1 MNDERNLGEKT
12 DDSGQQPRY
21 EHYQF
26 HEEQRTVLKPS
37 GPSGHRRNQN
47 SFQKKAGATIALAV
61 IFGLVAAVVFQ
72 AANFAADRFL
82 NTGKSSVQIKTT
94 DSVDL
99 QETASDDSTADKVLS
114 DSENGTVAAVAQAS
128 MPSVV
133 AITTVSV
140 QEIPSFFGY
149 SSHQYKSA
157 STGSGIIVGD
167 NDDEL
172 LIATNNH
179 VVDGATTLS
188 VCFIGDDVANAETET
203 VNAGD
208 NGDLN
213 VEDAVSAKI
222 KGTDA
227 DNDLAVVA
235 VKKSDIPEDTLNQ
248 IKIAQIGSSDDLAV
262 GQQVVAIGNALGY
275 GQSVTSG
282 WISALNRTISTDDG
296 TNSTGLIQTDA
307 AINPGNSGGALLNMK
322 GELIGINSAKYA
334 DSAVEGMGYAI
345 PISKAKPI
353 LEELMNRETREKVD
367 SSKKGYLG
375 VSLANLTTE
384 AIEMYNMPTGAFVRS
399 VEDDSPAQEAGICKG
414 DIIVKFDGQKVSD
427 GDDLLDKLF
436 YNYQTVAVTLILYGV
451 LFIVVENYYKIR
463 RPRTSK
469 LETLPWS
476 TALLIGVIQILALI
490 PGTSRSGSTILGAI
504 LLGCSRSVAAEF
516 SFFLS
521 IPVMFGASLLKL
533 LKFGLH
539 FTGYEAAILLVGMV
553 TAFVVSIL
561 AIKFLMGYIKINN
574 IKPFGYYRIAL
585 GVLVLAY
592 FIFLG

>member
-47 SFQKKAGATIALAV
+47 SFQKKAGTTIALAV

-149 SSHQYKSA
+149 SSRQYKSA

-384 AIEMYNMPTGAFVRS
+384 AIEMYNMPTGAFVRN
-399 VEDDSPAQEAGICKG
+399 VENDSPAQEAGICKG

-427 GDDLLDKLF
+427 GDDLLDKL
-436 YNYQTVAVTLILYGV
+436 Q
-451 LFIVVENYYKIR
+451 YYKSGEKIETVIAR
-463 RPRTSK
+463 ATNGEYEENTIELTLGTRPDN
-469 LETLPWS
+469 E
-476 TALLIGVIQILALI
+476 
-490 PGTSRSGSTILGAI
+490 
-504 LLGCSRSVAAEF
+504 
-516 SFFLS
+516 
-521 IPVMFGASLLKL
+521 
-533 LKFGLH
+533 
-539 FTGYEAAILLVGMV
+539 
-553 TAFVVSIL
+553 
-561 AIKFLMGYIKINN
+561 
-574 IKPFGYYRIAL
+574 
-585 GVLVLAY
+585 
-592 FIFLG
+592 

>member
-26 HEEQRTVLKPS
+26 HEEQGTVLKPS

-179 VVDGATTLS
+179 VVDGATTVS

-427 GDDLLDKLF
+427 GDDLLDKL
-436 YNYQTVAVTLILYGV
+436 Q
-451 LFIVVENYYKIR
+451 YYKSGEKIEAVIAR
-463 RPRTSK
+463 ATNGEYEENTIELTLGTRPDN
-469 LETLPWS
+469 E
-476 TALLIGVIQILALI
+476 
-490 PGTSRSGSTILGAI
+490 
-504 LLGCSRSVAAEF
+504 
-516 SFFLS
+516 
-521 IPVMFGASLLKL
+521 
-533 LKFGLH
+533 
-539 FTGYEAAILLVGMV
+539 
-553 TAFVVSIL
+553 
-561 AIKFLMGYIKINN
+561 
-574 IKPFGYYRIAL
+574 
-585 GVLVLAY
+585 
-592 FIFLG
+592 

>member
-26 HEEQRTVLKPS
+26 HEEQGTVLKPS

-47 SFQKKAGATIALAV
+47 SFQKKAGTTIALAV

-149 SSHQYKSA
+149 SSRQYKSA

-367 SSKKGYLG
+367 SRKKGYLG
-375 VSLANLTTE
+375 VSLASLTTE
-384 AIEMYNMPTGAFVRS
+384 AIEMYNMPTGAFVRN
-399 VEDDSPAQEAGICKG
+399 VENDSPAQEAGICKG

-427 GDDLLDKLF
+427 GDDLLDKL
-436 YNYQTVAVTLILYGV
+436 Q
-451 LFIVVENYYKIR
+451 YYKSGEKIEAVIAR
-463 RPRTSK
+463 ATNGEYEENTIELTLGTRPDN
-469 LETLPWS
+469 E
-476 TALLIGVIQILALI
+476 
-490 PGTSRSGSTILGAI
+490 
-504 LLGCSRSVAAEF
+504 
-516 SFFLS
+516 
-521 IPVMFGASLLKL
+521 
-533 LKFGLH
+533 
-539 FTGYEAAILLVGMV
+539 
-553 TAFVVSIL
+553 
-561 AIKFLMGYIKINN
+561 
-574 IKPFGYYRIAL
+574 
-585 GVLVLAY
+585 
-592 FIFLG
+592 

>member
-26 HEEQRTVLKPS
+26 HEEQGTVLKPS

-222 KGTDA
+222 KGTDT

-427 GDDLLDKLF
+427 GDDLLDKL
-436 YNYQTVAVTLILYGV
+436 Q
-451 LFIVVENYYKIR
+451 YYKSGEKIEAVIAR
-463 RPRTSK
+463 ATNGEYEENTIELTLGTRPDN
-469 LETLPWS
+469 E
-476 TALLIGVIQILALI
+476 
-490 PGTSRSGSTILGAI
+490 
-504 LLGCSRSVAAEF
+504 
-516 SFFLS
+516 
-521 IPVMFGASLLKL
+521 
-533 LKFGLH
+533 
-539 FTGYEAAILLVGMV
+539 
-553 TAFVVSIL
+553 
-561 AIKFLMGYIKINN
+561 
-574 IKPFGYYRIAL
+574 
-585 GVLVLAY
+585 
-592 FIFLG
+592 

>member
-12 DDSGQQPRY
+12 DDFGQQPRY

-26 HEEQRTVLKPS
+26 HEEQGTVLKPS

-149 SSHQYKSA
+149 SSRQYKSA

-375 VSLANLTTE
+375 VSLASLTTE
-384 AIEMYNMPTGAFVRS
+384 AIEMYNMPTGAFVRN
-399 VEDDSPAQEAGICKG
+399 VENDSPAQEAGICKG

-427 GDDLLDKLF
+427 GDDLLDKL
-436 YNYQTVAVTLILYGV
+436 Q
-451 LFIVVENYYKIR
+451 YYKSGEKIEAVIAR
-463 RPRTSK
+463 ATNGEYEENTVELTLGTRPDN
-469 LETLPWS
+469 E
-476 TALLIGVIQILALI
+476 
-490 PGTSRSGSTILGAI
+490 
-504 LLGCSRSVAAEF
+504 
-516 SFFLS
+516 
-521 IPVMFGASLLKL
+521 
-533 LKFGLH
+533 
-539 FTGYEAAILLVGMV
+539 
-553 TAFVVSIL
+553 
-561 AIKFLMGYIKINN
+561 
-574 IKPFGYYRIAL
+574 
-585 GVLVLAY
+585 
-592 FIFLG
+592 

>member
-26 HEEQRTVLKPS
+26 HEEQGTVLKPS
-37 GPSGHRRNQN
+37 GPSEHRRNQN
-47 SFQKKAGATIALAV
+47 SFQKKAGTTIALAV

-94 DSVDL
+94 DSVNL

-149 SSHQYKSA
+149 SSRQYKSA

-296 TNSTGLIQTDA
+296 MNSTGLIQTDA

-367 SSKKGYLG
+367 SNKKGYLG

-384 AIEMYNMPTGAFVRS
+384 AIEMYNMPTGAFVRN
-399 VEDDSPAQEAGICKG
+399 VENDSPAQEAGICKG

-427 GDDLLDKLF
+427 GDDLLDKL
-436 YNYQTVAVTLILYGV
+436 Q
-451 LFIVVENYYKIR
+451 YYKSGEKIEAVIAR
-463 RPRTSK
+463 ATNGEYEENTIELTLGTRPDN
-469 LETLPWS
+469 E
-476 TALLIGVIQILALI
+476 
-490 PGTSRSGSTILGAI
+490 
-504 LLGCSRSVAAEF
+504 
-516 SFFLS
+516 
-521 IPVMFGASLLKL
+521 
-533 LKFGLH
+533 
-539 FTGYEAAILLVGMV
+539 
-553 TAFVVSIL
+553 
-561 AIKFLMGYIKINN
+561 
-574 IKPFGYYRIAL
+574 
-585 GVLVLAY
+585 
-592 FIFLG
+592 

>member
-12 DDSGQQPRY
+12 DDFGQQPRY
-21 EHYQF
+21 GHYQF
-26 HEEQRTVLKPS
+26 HEEQGTVLKPS

-99 QETASDDSTADKVLS
+99 QETASDGSTADKVLS

-427 GDDLLDKLF
+427 GDDLLDKL
-436 YNYQTVAVTLILYGV
+436 Q
-451 LFIVVENYYKIR
+451 YYKSGEKIEAVIAR
-463 RPRTSK
+463 ATNGEYEENTIELTLGTRPDN
-469 LETLPWS
+469 E
-476 TALLIGVIQILALI
+476 
-490 PGTSRSGSTILGAI
+490 
-504 LLGCSRSVAAEF
+504 
-516 SFFLS
+516 
-521 IPVMFGASLLKL
+521 
-533 LKFGLH
+533 
-539 FTGYEAAILLVGMV
+539 
-553 TAFVVSIL
+553 
-561 AIKFLMGYIKINN
+561 
-574 IKPFGYYRIAL
+574 
-585 GVLVLAY
+585 
-592 FIFLG
+592 

>member
-21 EHYQF
+21 GHYQF
-26 HEEQRTVLKPS
+26 HEEQGTVLKPS

-222 KGTDA
+222 KGTDT

-427 GDDLLDKLF
+427 GDDLLDKL
-436 YNYQTVAVTLILYGV
+436 Q
-451 LFIVVENYYKIR
+451 YYKSGEKIEAVIAR
-463 RPRTSK
+463 ATNGEYEENTIELTLGTRPDN
-469 LETLPWS
+469 E
-476 TALLIGVIQILALI
+476 
-490 PGTSRSGSTILGAI
+490 
-504 LLGCSRSVAAEF
+504 
-516 SFFLS
+516 
-521 IPVMFGASLLKL
+521 
-533 LKFGLH
+533 
-539 FTGYEAAILLVGMV
+539 
-553 TAFVVSIL
+553 
-561 AIKFLMGYIKINN
+561 
-574 IKPFGYYRIAL
+574 
-585 GVLVLAY
+585 
-592 FIFLG
+592 

>member
-26 HEEQRTVLKPS
+26 HEEQGTVLKPS

-47 SFQKKAGATIALAV
+47 SFQKKAGTTIALAV

-133 AITTVSV
+133 AMTTVSV

-149 SSHQYKSA
+149 SSRQYKSA

-375 VSLANLTTE
+375 VSLASLTTE
-384 AIEMYNMPTGAFVRS
+384 AIEMYNMPTGAFVRN
-399 VEDDSPAQEAGICKG
+399 VENDSPAQEAGICKG

-427 GDDLLDKLF
+427 GDDLLDKL
-436 YNYQTVAVTLILYGV
+436 Q
-451 LFIVVENYYKIR
+451 YYKSGEKIEAVIAR
-463 RPRTSK
+463 ATNGEYEENTIELTLGTRPDN
-469 LETLPWS
+469 E
-476 TALLIGVIQILALI
+476 
-490 PGTSRSGSTILGAI
+490 
-504 LLGCSRSVAAEF
+504 
-516 SFFLS
+516 
-521 IPVMFGASLLKL
+521 
-533 LKFGLH
+533 
-539 FTGYEAAILLVGMV
+539 
-553 TAFVVSIL
+553 
-561 AIKFLMGYIKINN
+561 
-574 IKPFGYYRIAL
+574 
-585 GVLVLAY
+585 
-592 FIFLG
+592 

>member
-26 HEEQRTVLKPS
+26 HEEQGTVLKPS

-94 DSVDL
+94 DSVNF

-149 SSHQYKSA
+149 SSRQYKSA

-375 VSLANLTTE
+375 VSLASLTTE

-427 GDDLLDKLF
+427 GDDLLDKL
-436 YNYQTVAVTLILYGV
+436 Q
-451 LFIVVENYYKIR
+451 YYKSGEKIEAVIAR
-463 RPRTSK
+463 ATNGEYEENTIELTLGTRPDN
-469 LETLPWS
+469 E
-476 TALLIGVIQILALI
+476 
-490 PGTSRSGSTILGAI
+490 
-504 LLGCSRSVAAEF
+504 
-516 SFFLS
+516 
-521 IPVMFGASLLKL
+521 
-533 LKFGLH
+533 
-539 FTGYEAAILLVGMV
+539 
-553 TAFVVSIL
+553 
-561 AIKFLMGYIKINN
+561 
-574 IKPFGYYRIAL
+574 
-585 GVLVLAY
+585 
-592 FIFLG
+592 

>member
-26 HEEQRTVLKPS
+26 HEEQGTVLKPS

-99 QETASDDSTADKVLS
+99 QEMASDDSTADKVLS

-427 GDDLLDKLF
+427 GDDLLDKL
-436 YNYQTVAVTLILYGV
+436 Q
-451 LFIVVENYYKIR
+451 YYKSGEKI
-463 RPRTSK
+463 
-469 LETLPWS
+469 ET
-476 TALLIGVIQILALI
+476 VIARATNGEYEENTIELTL
-490 PGTSRSGSTILGAI
+490 GTRSDN
-504 LLGCSRSVAAEF
+504 E
-516 SFFLS
+516 
-521 IPVMFGASLLKL
+521 
-533 LKFGLH
+533 
-539 FTGYEAAILLVGMV
+539 
-553 TAFVVSIL
+553 
-561 AIKFLMGYIKINN
+561 
-574 IKPFGYYRIAL
+574 
-585 GVLVLAY
+585 
-592 FIFLG
+592 

>member
-26 HEEQRTVLKPS
+26 HEEQGTVLKPS

-114 DSENGTVAAVAQAS
+114 DSENGTVVAVAQAS

-427 GDDLLDKLF
+427 GDDLLDKL
-436 YNYQTVAVTLILYGV
+436 Q
-451 LFIVVENYYKIR
+451 YYKSGEKIEAVIAR
-463 RPRTSK
+463 ATNGEYEENTIELTLGTRPDN
-469 LETLPWS
+469 E
-476 TALLIGVIQILALI
+476 
-490 PGTSRSGSTILGAI
+490 
-504 LLGCSRSVAAEF
+504 
-516 SFFLS
+516 
-521 IPVMFGASLLKL
+521 
-533 LKFGLH
+533 
-539 FTGYEAAILLVGMV
+539 
-553 TAFVVSIL
+553 
-561 AIKFLMGYIKINN
+561 
-574 IKPFGYYRIAL
+574 
-585 GVLVLAY
+585 
-592 FIFLG
+592 

>member
-26 HEEQRTVLKPS
+26 HEEQGTVLKPS

-203 VNAGD
+203 VHAGD

-307 AINPGNSGGALLNMK
+307 AINPGNSGGALFNMK

-427 GDDLLDKLF
+427 GDDLLDKL
-436 YNYQTVAVTLILYGV
+436 Q
-451 LFIVVENYYKIR
+451 YYKSGEKIEAVIAR
-463 RPRTSK
+463 ATNGEYEENTIELTLGTRPDN
-469 LETLPWS
+469 E
-476 TALLIGVIQILALI
+476 
-490 PGTSRSGSTILGAI
+490 
-504 LLGCSRSVAAEF
+504 
-516 SFFLS
+516 
-521 IPVMFGASLLKL
+521 
-533 LKFGLH
+533 
-539 FTGYEAAILLVGMV
+539 
-553 TAFVVSIL
+553 
-561 AIKFLMGYIKINN
+561 
-574 IKPFGYYRIAL
+574 
-585 GVLVLAY
+585 
-592 FIFLG
+592 

>member
-188 VCFIGDDVANAETET
+188 VCFIGDDVANAETEI

-427 GDDLLDKLF
+427 GDDLLDKL
-436 YNYQTVAVTLILYGV
+436 Q
-451 LFIVVENYYKIR
+451 YYKSGEKIEAVIAR
-463 RPRTSK
+463 ATNGEYEENTIELTLGTRPDN
-469 LETLPWS
+469 E
-476 TALLIGVIQILALI
+476 
-490 PGTSRSGSTILGAI
+490 
-504 LLGCSRSVAAEF
+504 
-516 SFFLS
+516 
-521 IPVMFGASLLKL
+521 
-533 LKFGLH
+533 
-539 FTGYEAAILLVGMV
+539 
-553 TAFVVSIL
+553 
-561 AIKFLMGYIKINN
+561 
-574 IKPFGYYRIAL
+574 
-585 GVLVLAY
+585 
-592 FIFLG
+592 

>member
-26 HEEQRTVLKPS
+26 HEEQGTVLKPS

-47 SFQKKAGATIALAV
+47 SFQKKAGTTIALAV

-227 DNDLAVVA
+227 DNDLAV
-235 VKKSDIPEDTLNQ
+235 
-248 IKIAQIGSSDDLAV
+248 

-427 GDDLLDKLF
+427 GDDLLDKL
-436 YNYQTVAVTLILYGV
+436 Q
-451 LFIVVENYYKIR
+451 YYKSGEKIEAVIAR
-463 RPRTSK
+463 ATNGEYEENTIELTLGTRPDN
-469 LETLPWS
+469 E
-476 TALLIGVIQILALI
+476 
-490 PGTSRSGSTILGAI
+490 
-504 LLGCSRSVAAEF
+504 
-516 SFFLS
+516 
-521 IPVMFGASLLKL
+521 
-533 LKFGLH
+533 
-539 FTGYEAAILLVGMV
+539 
-553 TAFVVSIL
+553 
-561 AIKFLMGYIKINN
+561 
-574 IKPFGYYRIAL
+574 
-585 GVLVLAY
+585 
-592 FIFLG
+592 

>member
-26 HEEQRTVLKPS
+26 HEEQGTVLKPS

-82 NTGKSSVQIKTT
+82 NTGKSSVQSKTT
-94 DSVDL
+94 DSVNL

-149 SSHQYKSA
+149 SSRQYKSA

-375 VSLANLTTE
+375 VSLASLTTE
-384 AIEMYNMPTGAFVRS
+384 AIEMYNMPTGAFVRN

-427 GDDLLDKLF
+427 GDDLLDKL
-436 YNYQTVAVTLILYGV
+436 Q
-451 LFIVVENYYKIR
+451 YYKSGEKIEAVIAR
-463 RPRTSK
+463 ATNGEYEENTVELTLGTRPDN
-469 LETLPWS
+469 E
-476 TALLIGVIQILALI
+476 
-490 PGTSRSGSTILGAI
+490 
-504 LLGCSRSVAAEF
+504 
-516 SFFLS
+516 
-521 IPVMFGASLLKL
+521 
-533 LKFGLH
+533 
-539 FTGYEAAILLVGMV
+539 
-553 TAFVVSIL
+553 
-561 AIKFLMGYIKINN
+561 
-574 IKPFGYYRIAL
+574 
-585 GVLVLAY
+585 
-592 FIFLG
+592 